1 MENSA
6 NTIENLIERIEQ
18 YSKTSFELY
27 RYTAI
32 YETAALFSLLA
43 VKLIMTLIITTVL
56 LLFTVGA
63 SLWLGEITGKTAYG
77 FLIMGAFFMLLG
89 FLVYTNRKSWI
100 KSKMSNFIIK
110 SFEIPKH

>member
-6 NTIENLIERIEQ
+6 NTIENLIERIEH

-27 RYTAI
+27 RYYAI

-43 VKLIMTLIITTVL
+43 VKLILTLIIAIVL

-77 FLIMGAFFMLLG
+77 FLIMGTFFMFIGLLTYR
-89 FLVYTNRKSWI
+89 FRKPWI
-100 KSKMSNFIIK
+100 KIKMSDFIIK
-110 SFEIPKH
+110 SFDLPKQ